1 MFGRSI
7 NARGCWAGRALQVVA
22 GWQVEEEGQVWKEFL
37 LVRTKGTECCLQNK
51 ENRVERR
58 RRRRTR
64 TDTLVMYR
72 VERLALVAGLCWL
85 GGGGGGMEG
94 VGGEI
99 EWRGGD
105 RKEHILIG
113 NVQNG
118 GRSVLGLD
126 EDVCV
131 GGGGGEVERKQEH
144 RQIHW

>member
-1 MFGRSI
+1 MLPSEQREQSG
-7 NARGCWAGRALQVVA
+7 
-22 GWQVEEEGQVWKEFL
+22 EEETEKNTDRYIGNVQSREAGADG
-37 LVRTKGTECCLQNK
+37 RT
-51 ENRVERR
+51 V
-58 RRRRTR
+58 
-64 TDTLVMYR
+64 
-72 VERLALVAGLCWL
+72 L
-85 GGGGGGMEG
+85 GGGGGGGGQRGGMEG

-105 RKEHILIG
+105 REEHILIG

-131 GGGGGEVERKQEH
+131 GGGVGGSGEKTEEH